1 MASDRPTLPITR
13 VFINF
18 FHSFPK
24 LVITNLLFAVP
35 LAVFSGI
42 FYALSSISGMPLA
55 AAMFIRLLIIIP
67 LFPFYAGVTQVT
79 AHLVMGET
87 EIKVTRDFFTAVK
100 ENFKR
105 FLAHGAVFYAAVI
118 FSYFSISFYATMIGE
133 NPVMFAPMIISII
146 VAVFVLFMFFY
157 IPPMTVTF
165 DLPMKTIYK
174 NSLLMSFGELVKN
187 FIALFAIFLVF
198 IFSSTLLFACMG
210 NVTAIIIVTILLAAA
225 FVPAVTSFF
234 INSAVYERMYYMV
247 IDNTA
252 EIRNIENKIEE
263 TRQKKEPK
271 KFDSDSVKDE
281 FSEKLKNF
289 EIDENADGDEYLFF
303 EGRMIKRSVLIRMK
317 NEVLESELK

>member
-1 MASDRPTLPITR
+1 MASDRPTLPITK
-13 VFINF
+13 VFTNF
-18 FHSFPK
+18 FQSFPK
-24 LVITNLLFAVP
+24 LVLTNLLFAVP
-35 LAVFSGI
+35 LAVISGV
-42 FYALSSISGMPLA
+42 FYALSSISAIPPA
-55 AAMFIRLLIIIP
+55 AAMFIRLLAIIP
-67 LFPFYAGVTQVT
+67 VFPFYAGVTQVT
-79 AHLVMGET
+79 AHLVMGEKD
-87 EIKVTRDFFTAVK
+87 IKVTGDFFAAVK

-105 FLAHGAVFYAAVI
+105 FLVHGTVLYAAVI
-118 FSYFSISFYATMIGE
+118 FSYFSISFYSAMIGE
-133 NPVMFAPMIISII
+133 NPAMFAPMIISIV
-146 VAVFVLFMFFY
+146 VAVFMLFMFFY

-187 FIALFAIFLVF
+187 FIALFAIFMVF

-210 NVTAIIIVTILLAAA
+210 NAAAIIIVTILLAAA
-225 FVPAVTSFF
+225 FVPAVTAFF

-271 KFDSDSVKDE
+271 KFDSESVIDE

-289 EIDENADGDEYLFF
+289 DIDENADGDEYLFF
-303 EGRMIKRSVLIRMK
+303 EGRMIKRSVLIKMK
-317 NEVLESELK
+317 NEVLERELK